1 MSALLAL
8 LLLAQGRTA
17 DRRPAPVEREATVGD
32 TVWIERVVGEI
43 GAAIL
48 RPQVWQLGSLGEQL
62 GPAEVVQGARGAVV
76 RYALV
81 LWYPGDQVIS
91 MPGPVLVRRDGSSDT
106 LAAAAYRVRV
116 VSVLPAGQPR
126 STLVPKPARDPV
138 PIASRSLLPFAVL
151 VGGVL
156 LGSGAVALL
165 WRRRGKPAPRRPG
178 VEVFPSPEVL
188 RRWGEAGEYRAA
200 LDGWSWRLAKRLVW
214 SRDLEESAALQ
225 QVLDEIADSV
235 FVPNAAEHLAR
246 LCQRAAE
253 LEPA

>member
-1 MSALLAL
+1 MSPLLL
-8 LLLAQGRTA
+8 VLLLAQGRAA
-17 DRRPAPVEREATVGD
+17 DRRPALVEREATVGD
-32 TVWIERVVGEI
+32 TVWIERVVGDV
-43 GAAIL
+43 GGAIL

-81 LWYPGDQVIS
+81 LWYPGEQLLS

-116 VSVLPAGQPR
+116 ASVLPAGQPR
-126 STLVPKPARDPV
+126 ARLAPKPARDPV
-138 PIASRSLLPFAVL
+138 PLVSHSLLPLAL
-151 VGGVL
+151 LAGAVL

-165 WRRRGKPAPRRPG
+165 WRRRGKPAPRRPA
-178 VEVFPSPEVL
+178 VEVFPGPEVL
-188 RRWGEAGEYRAA
+188 RRWSEAGEYRAA

-225 QVLDEIADSV
+225 RVLDEISDTI
-235 FVPNAAEHLAR
+235 FVPNSSEHLAE
-246 LCQRAAE
+246 LCRRAAE